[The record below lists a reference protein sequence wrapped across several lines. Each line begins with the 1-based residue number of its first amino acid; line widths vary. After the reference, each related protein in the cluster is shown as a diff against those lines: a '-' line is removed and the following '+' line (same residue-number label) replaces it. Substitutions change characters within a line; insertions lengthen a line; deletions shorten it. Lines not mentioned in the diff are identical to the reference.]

1 MKTIAT
7 LCLGMLLAVGGPA
20 IAETAGPMATLKIP
34 VEKVVALL
42 KDPGYDTP
50 EKRKIQ
56 REKLFQYTGDI
67 FDTAEVARRALGRN
81 WRRFTPEERRK
92 FTELFA
98 KILKKTYSRKLQSVE
113 EDYKVIWLGEKRT
126 SATRAVVMT
135 KVQRPSGDF
144 PVDYKMRLKNN
155 AWKVYDV
162 LVEGISLVKNYR
174 SQFNKFLVNKK
185 PADLLAQL
193 QKKVTRLEN
202 E

>member
-1 MKTIAT
+1 MKTTVT
-7 LCLGMLLAVGGPA
+7 LCLGILLIIVGPA
-20 IAETAGPMATLKIP
+20 GAKAMGPMETLKVP
-34 VEKVVALL
+34 VGKVLALL
-42 KDPGYDTP
+42 KDPQYNTP
-50 EKRKIQ
+50 EKKKIQ
-56 REKLFQYTGDI
+56 REKLFEYTGDI
-67 FDTAEVARRALGRN
+67 FDSVEISRRALGRN
-81 WRRFTPEERRK
+81 WRRFTPEERKK

-98 KILKKTYSRKLQSVE
+98 KILKKTYSRKLQGVH
-113 EDYKVIWLGEKRT
+113 EDYKVAWLGEKKT

-135 KVQRPSGDF
+135 KVLRPSGDF

-193 QKKVTRLEN
+193 QKKVERMEN